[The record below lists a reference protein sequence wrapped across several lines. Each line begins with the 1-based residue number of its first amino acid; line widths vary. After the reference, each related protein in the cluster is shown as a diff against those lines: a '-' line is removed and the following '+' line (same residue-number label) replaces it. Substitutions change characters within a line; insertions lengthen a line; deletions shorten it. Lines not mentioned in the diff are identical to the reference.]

1 MGQTRIGPAEPL
13 RLLARNDGS
22 RLLLPG
28 GAAERGIV
36 LLHGAQETPETI
48 LQNIDLEALAHE
60 LGAAILLPALGNSF
74 GLGWGEGQDYR
85 RCLLEELLP
94 RAGEQCACFARRE
107 SCAVGGI
114 SMGGYAALHLALS
127 YPERFGRAFSI
138 SGALE
143 LKRACQLCRICGV
156 PLPADFGAAAAGPEN
171 SLTAL
176 LEALSRTAR
185 AKPALCL
192 VWGDGDWFRRENA
205 DLAAKAAAL
214 GYPVRAE
221 EEPGNHDWHYWRTA
235 LPTTLQTVWN
245 IPCNSANSVI

>member
-1 MGQTRIGPAEPL
+1 MGQTCIGPAEPS
-13 RLLARNDGS
+13 RLPARNDGS

-28 GAAERGIV
+28 DTAERGIV

-48 LQNIDLEALAHE
+48 LQNIDLEMLARK
-60 LGAAILLPALGNSF
+60 LGAAILLPAIGNSF
-74 GLGWGEGQDYR
+74 GLSWGEGQDYR

-94 RAGEQCACFARRE
+94 WAGEQCACFVRRE

-143 LKRACQLCRICGV
+143 LKRARQLCRICGV
-156 PLPADFGAAAAGPEN
+156 PLPAGFSEAANPPEN

-185 AKPALCL
+185 PKPALCL

-205 DLAAKAAAL
+205 DLAEKAAAL
-214 GYPVRAE
+214 GYSVYAK

-235 LPTTLQTVWN
+235 LPDALQR
-245 IPCNSANSVI
+245 A